1 MWRRLFL
8 LVAGLLPLGC
18 TNLIFVPMADHVL
31 APDQIGLAYRDV
43 GFEAADGV
51 KLHGWFLPAQAVGK
65 TVSKGRA
72 GERTKACTLLF
83 AHGNAENVS
92 THIASVWW
100 LPAEGVNVF
109 LFDYRGYG
117 RSGGKPDLA
126 GAHLDFAAALER
138 LMVLPEVDPGRVVVL
153 GQSLGGSI
161 AIVGLARS
169 PHKARVRALITDS
182 AFSDYRAIVREKLAG
197 FFLTWA
203 FQWPLSFTIDGDH
216 RPLEAIAEI
225 SPVPVLTI
233 HGLADQVVPPH
244 HGEALHAAAGEP
256 KELWLLPDS
265 GHIKTFLDPAN
276 RARLLDYLRR
286 CDPGRANPSNPAG

>member
-1 MWRRLFL
+1 MWRRLL
-8 LVAGLLPLGC
+8 LVLACLQPLGC
-18 TNLIFVPMADHVL
+18 TNLIFVPMEDHVL
-31 APDQIGLAYRDV
+31 TPDRIGLDYRDV
-43 GFEAADGV
+43 DFAAADGV

-65 TVSKGRA
+65 GSA
-72 GERTKACTLLF
+72 GVQQGACTLLF

-100 LPAEGVNVF
+100 LPPEGVNVF

-117 RSGGKPDLA
+117 RSEGEPDLA
-126 GAHLDFAAALER
+126 GAHLDFAAALDL
-138 LMVLPEVDPGRVVVL
+138 LMDMPEVDPDRVVVL

-169 PHKARVRALITDS
+169 PHKHRVRALITDG

-197 FFLTWA
+197 FFLTWPL
-203 FQWPLSFTIDGDH
+203 QWPLTFTIDGDH

-233 HGLADQVVPPH
+233 HGLSDVVVPPH
-244 HGEALHAAAGEP
+244 HAEALHAAAGQP
-256 KELWLLPDS
+256 KELWLLPETE
-265 GHIKTFLDPAN
+265 HIKTFLDQAN
-276 RARLLDYLRR
+276 RTRLLDYLQR
-286 CDPGRANPSNPAG
+286 CDPAAR